1 MTGCRMALTPVA
13 PDEAVGA
20 GTVSYLSDGVVAVIG
35 AGGAPLAARLAPQRA
50 VILIAPGARVAEGAA
65 GGVAADVTAGVTAH
79 PGRATAVS
87 GWLGVF
93 RIAVEGAGEVRADV
107 VIDLSAAPLID
118 RAVLPPGYF
127 APVGA
132 AATDAAVET
141 ARGLVGAFRKPKYFT
156 YTPEICAH
164 ERQGQTGCARCLD
177 VCGAEAIRSEGT
189 VIHVEPWLCQ
199 GCAACALACP
209 TGALSVTAP
218 DRAAL
223 LDATHA
229 ALAQEGGA
237 LAVSANGGDGA
248 LAVPALA
255 TFGEELWLA
264 ALAAGAQS
272 VTLDPE
278 PDAPPQT
285 QALLAGR
292 LAMAQAMTAALGLG
306 AGTVRMA
313 GADAYPA
320 SAARDAAPITPPPTA
335 RKRDFL
341 NAALARL
348 EPEGGFEPAP
358 LPQGAPVGAIE
369 IDPSACT
376 LCSVCARSCP
386 TAAIRY
392 AEDDTARIEFV
403 EANCVQCGLCA
414 RMCPEQAITLAPRLA
429 PAAVRAG
436 WRSLNAAPLAACDA
450 CGTAFMPQPL
460 RDAMLRKATAGGAD
474 APMLAQM
481 RKCPECRHLG
491 TGQRL

>member
-1 MTGCRMALTPVA
+1 
-13 PDEAVGA
+13 
-20 GTVSYLSDGVVAVIG
+20 
-35 AGGAPLAARLAPQRA
+35 
-50 VILIAPGARVAEGAA
+50 
-65 GGVAADVTAGVTAH
+65 
-79 PGRATAVS
+79 
-87 GWLGVF
+87 VF
-93 RIAVEGAGEVRADV
+93 RIAVEGGGELRADV
-107 VIDLSAAPLID
+107 VIDLSAPPLVA
-118 RAVLPPGYF
+118 RSVPPPGYY
-127 APVGA
+127 APRDAAEITAAVA
-132 AATDAAVET
+132 AAGA
-141 ARGLVGAFRKPKYFT
+141 LVGAFRKPKYFT
-156 YTPEICAH
+156 YAPEICAH
-164 ERQGQTGCARCLD
+164 ERQGQTGCTRCLD
-177 VCGAEAIRSEGT
+177 VCGAQAIRSEGT

-414 RMCPEQAITLAPRLA
+414 RMCPEQAITLALRLA